1 MGRANGSGW
10 RRCAPIVGVALL
22 LAGCAAPSQ
31 MFLDARPQVVG
42 DTDEPP
48 PILSADPAYA
58 VSCPDEVEI
67 QVASRTDC
75 SGRFT
80 ISPEGRINLGALG
93 QPRVEGDTEEGVA
106 RRIAA
111 LAGVS
116 KDDVRAR
123 VTQFR
128 SRVVYVYGP
137 VKGPPRSIPYR
148 GPEPVLTF
156 LQRAGGLGPGAA
168 IKRVYV
174 VRPNVARGEQ
184 PQVFPIDLAAII
196 HQSDPRTNVILQPL
210 DEVYVG
216 ETRRA
221 ALSKALPKW
230 LQPAYHRLCRL
241 WGGCPVEL
249 EMTNDRPGGMTNA
262 PPMPHQ

>member
-1 MGRANGSGW
+1 MAMGRANGSGW

-22 LAGCAAPSQ
+22 LSGCAAPNR
-31 MFLDARPQVVG
+31 MFLDTRLQAVG

-48 PILSADPAYA
+48 PILSADAAYP

-93 QPRVEGDTEEGVA
+93 QPRVEGDTEEGLT
-106 RRIAA
+106 RRIAT
-111 LAGVS
+111 LAGVP
-116 KDDVRAR
+116 KEEVHAR

-137 VKGPPRSIPYR
+137 VKGPPRSLPYR
-148 GPEPVLTF
+148 GPEPVLSF
-156 LQRAGGLGPGAA
+156 MQRAGGLAPGAA

-174 VRPNVARGEQ
+174 VRPNVAIGEQ

-196 HQSDPRTNVILQPL
+196 HEGDPRTNVILQPF
-210 DEVYVG
+210 DELYVG

-249 EMTNDRPGGMTNA
+249 ELPEDK
-262 PPMPHQ
+262 